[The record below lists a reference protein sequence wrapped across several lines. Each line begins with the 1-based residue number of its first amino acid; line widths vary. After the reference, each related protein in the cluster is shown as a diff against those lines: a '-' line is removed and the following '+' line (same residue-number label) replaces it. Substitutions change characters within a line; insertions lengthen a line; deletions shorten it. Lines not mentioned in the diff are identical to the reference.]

1 MNNSSQRLLNLT
13 AVNING
19 NNLTVDTSV
28 NLRNFLFYINSSNKI
43 GILKSNPQYT
53 LDIVGDINFTG
64 KIYNNGAII
73 TTEQAAFSLWSNNSG
88 YIFYNGSVCV
98 GTNNNP
104 NPYSFYVNGT
114 SYFVSQVTIN
124 NNLSVNGNI
133 TCQNINTS
141 GTTTTNNLV
150 ATGTTNISGLTST
163 SAINTAGLNI
173 TSGNLS
179 ITSGNIIAYGSS
191 ISCDSIYILNQTT
204 FSSNMIFENNVSIL
218 GKLTCQDNINVNNKF
233 LINSSSGN
241 ITTSGSITASNSLSV
256 LGTLNVGGFSE
267 LSKVKIN
274 NDLDI
279 NGNLYVNTGSTELL
293 ELNVNS
299 VANLNA
305 DVIIDSGNVIFS
317 KDLESI
323 MIDYTT
329 QSISST
335 SGALI
340 VTGGVGIGGNLFVA
354 GTINSQ
360 SGESF
365 FNEITINNALTVNGI
380 STLNSDVNIYGKT
393 TIYEDLICDNP
404 GGTIT
409 ATTGLNI
416 GNSSGSPSLTVDTLG
431 NIETIGNCIIDG
443 NLDLGG
449 NISIQGNLTLAGTA
463 GNFSGGII
471 ANCRFIED
479 NLNTYDIYTTYSGS
493 TFIIVDHTIL
503 TTINLPS
510 TATVGTYYKIVIGPN
525 FNSQVGNNV
534 IITSSSSSPIIN
546 IFGMINNAGTYT
558 SINTNSTT
566 ITLNSNVSGDF
577 VEITGVL
584 VDSNGTFGYYINA
597 NSSNSNG
604 FISS

>member
-1 MNNSSQRLLNLT
+1 MNNSNQRLLNLT

-43 GILKSNPQYT
+43 GILKNNPQYT

-64 KIYNNGAII
+64 QIYNNGTII
-73 TTEQAAFSLWSNNSG
+73 TTESAAFSLWSNNTG
-88 YIFYNGSVCV
+88 YIFYNGSVCI
-98 GTNNNP
+98 GTNLNP
-104 NPYSFYVNGT
+104 SPYSFYVNGT

-124 NNLSVNGNI
+124 NNLLVNGNI

-141 GTTTTNNLV
+141 GTITTNNLI
-150 ATGTTNISGLTST
+150 ATGTTNLSGLTST

-173 TSGNLS
+173 TSGNLN

-241 ITTSGSITASNSLSV
+241 LTTSGSITAGNSLIV
-256 LGTLNVGGFSE
+256 LGTLNVGGFTE

-279 NGNLYVNTGSTELL
+279 NGNLYVNSGSTELF

-299 VANLNA
+299 IANLNSN
-305 DVIIDSGNVIFS
+305 VIIDSGNVIFS
-317 KDLESI
+317 KDLESV
-323 MIDYTT
+323 MINYTT
-329 QSISST
+329 QSVNSN
-335 SGALI
+335 SGALT
-340 VTGGVGIGGNLFVA
+340 VTGGVGIEGNLYVD

-360 SGESF
+360 SGDSV
-365 FNEITINNALTVNGI
+365 FNEITINNDLTVNGI
-380 STLNSDVNIYGKT
+380 STLNSNVKIYGTT
-393 TIYEDLICDNP
+393 TIYEDLICDYP

-409 ATTGLNI
+409 AATGLNV
-416 GNSSGSPSLTVDTLG
+416 GKSSGDLSLTVDKSG
-431 NIETIGNCIIDG
+431 NIQTIGNCNIEG

-471 ANCRFIED
+471 TNCRFIED
-479 NLNTYDIYTTYSGS
+479 NLSTYDIYTSYSGS

-503 TTINLPS
+503 NTINLPS
-510 TATVGTYYKIVIGPN
+510 TATVGTYYKLVIGPN

-534 IITSSSSSPIIN
+534 IITYYSSSPTVN
-546 IFGMINNAGTYT
+546 IFGMIDNAGIYT
-558 SINTNSTT
+558 SIDSDSTT

-577 VEITGVL
+577 IEITGVL
-584 VDSNGTFGYYINA
+584 VDSIGTFGYYINA
-597 NSSNSNG
+597 KSSQSTG